1 MHHEVA
7 SISTNLWHPPS
18 LFQGKRT
25 GVHLFS
31 LDVLFLTAFLTRQ
44 MPPKPPEIRGIRA
57 DKKRV
62 VFLPVLWNHE
72 AFPFTNRVPLHD
84 ANQRH
89 RTMQFTAHQA

>member
-1 MHHEVA
+1 M
-7 SISTNLWHPPS
+7 
-18 LFQGKRT
+18 
-25 GVHLFS
+25 
-31 LDVLFLTAFLTRQ
+31 LTKWSETRGSR
-44 MPPKPPEIRGIRA
+44 K

-89 RTMQFTAHQA
+89 RTMQFTRLRGDPPRMSSKNFLASHKPKH